1 MSFGFRALNDF
12 GEVVVDETSPVYA
25 ISSVGT
31 LSGATTSFNSPTFG
45 PLFSYTIPPNDELI
59 FFRLPSVGNMVYRAP
74 SNLAGQ
80 NGWLSNLQ
88 NLQFFRAR
96 RVSAFSGT
104 PSGFGMVIRD
114 ASGNITYRADQ
125 DTAAINEGIELPFT
139 TQTFSSS
146 FEWYCIPNAYG
157 GLFEIRNGVLFFG
170 GTGVYRIT
178 ANTIR
183 SVDDDFPNFP
193 PFLVLTA
200 NG

>member
-1 MSFGFRALNDF
+1 MSFGFQALNNF
-12 GEVVVDETSPVYA
+12 GEVVVDGTSPVFA

-31 LSGATTSFNSPTFG
+31 LSGQTTTFNSPTFG

-59 FFRLPSVGNMVYRAP
+59 FFRLPSQGNMVYRAP

-88 NLQFFRAR
+88 SLQFFRCR
-96 RVSAFSGT
+96 RVSAFSGS
-104 PSGFGMVIRD
+104 PSGYGMLIKD
-114 ASGNITYRADQ
+114 SSGNITYRADQ

-139 TQTFSSS
+139 SARFTSS

-157 GLFEIRNGVLFFG
+157 GLFDIRDDLFLFG

-178 ANTIR
+178 STTIR
-183 SVDDDFPNFP
+183 SVDTDFPDFP

-200 NG
+200 NA